1 MALGLGGSDFR
12 GFLIPILFCK
22 VLNAVAIRGCRKLN
36 FVFLNEY
43 FEPLKGGF
51 GAKKHG
57 QPRVRKNDRFFEL
70 GINRPDT
77 FCPQAT
83 TDRVPT

>member
-1 MALGLGGSDFR
+1 MVSGRR
-12 GFLIPILFCK
+12 GNEGKMPSSGRNTVEARCGRSK
-22 VLNAVAIRGCRKLN
+22 GCSVYSSASNKLN

-57 QPRVRKNDRFFEL
+57 QPRVRKNDRFFEPMRKRDPGPL
-70 GINRPDT
+70 
-77 FCPQAT
+77 F
-83 TDRVPT
+83 